1 MNLGKEPMA
10 ILHRKNRT
18 HTFREQIG
26 GAEAEAGVEVG
37 KTGEGGPKVPSSS
50 YYNKCIVRT

>member
-1 MNLGKEPMA
+1 MA

-37 KTGEGGPKVPSSS
+37 KTGEGGPKVPTSS
-50 YYNKCIVRT
+50 YNNKCIVRT